1 MRTTCG
7 RGRGCYSAPTSRRP
21 GQPAQ
26 RETRRASNPPTSS
39 AGGQQPEQPANPA
52 SQPDQPA
59 RPASQAARQD
69 HPGQTSRSSPKS
81 SGSCRSPKL
90 SSVYKELI
98 RNCNSSRQPPNSSSG
113 SQQPGSLS
121 QASPG
126 FPGEAPR
133 ADSSGDETHEPGI

>member
-1 MRTTCG
+1 MAAAAYATQHRPEVGQTT
-7 RGRGCYSAPTSRRP
+7 
-21 GQPAQ
+21 Q
-26 RETRRASNPPTSS
+26 RETSRASNPPTSS

-52 SQPDQPA
+52 SQPDQPDQPA